1 MNKRIKKKQMK
12 LKDFK
17 VGDTIYDRKRVSEFN
32 KLHIG
37 FMNRRCLYSKMKEIP
52 KRSQPRMRG
61 LMNYIYK
68 NRMHSYK
75 TYEHRRFAR
84 LLDIYNYKNTINH
97 TPIPIVATKH
107 TDITYS
113 PIIRKEDEN
122 E

>member
-1 MNKRIKKKQMK
+1 MK
-12 LKDFK
+12 LKPIK
-17 VGDTIYDRKRVSEFN
+17 VGDTTYDRKRISEVN
-32 KLHIG
+32 KLYMG
-37 FMNRRCLYSKMKEIP
+37 FMNRMCLYSKMKEIP

-68 NRMHSYK
+68 NRMCLHK
-75 TYEHRRFAR
+75 TYNHLSFATS
-84 LLDIYNYKNTINH
+84 LDITSNTLVH
-97 TPIPIVATKH
+97 TPIPIVTTEH

>member
-12 LKDFK
+12 LKRFK
-17 VGDTIYDRKRVSEFN
+17 VGDTIYDRKKVSEFN

-37 FMNRRCLYSKMKEIP
+37 FMNRLCLYSKMKEIP

-68 NRMHSYK
+68 HRMRLYP
-75 TYEHRRFAR
+75 TYEYRG
-84 LLDIYNYKNTINH
+84 LVSPLDTSNKPKTILPLNT
-97 TPIPIVATKH
+97 P
-107 TDITYS
+107 YS
-113 PIIRKEDEN
+113 PN